1 MNFGV
6 VCVQGD
12 TVESKKN
19 SKGRKVY
26 RCKAKV
32 KIQVKELANLIK

>member
-1 MNFGV
+1 
-6 VCVQGD
+6 
-12 TVESKKN
+12 VESKKN

-32 KIQVKELANLIK
+32 KIPLTTLADTIK